1 MKGRV
6 YEKSLKLMDQDNIDN
21 LCYPTATRRS
31 HNLGL
36 VTAVYKML
44 SVETVMSDPKD
55 EKDHKCDKNKIKRG
69 PGDGVRPERE
79 ES

>member
-31 HNLGL
+31 HNMGL
-36 VTAVYKML
+36 VTAVNEVL
-44 SVETVMSDPKD
+44 SVETVLSDPKD
-55 EKDHKCDKNKIKRG
+55 EKDHKCDKNKIKRVQG
-69 PGDGVRPERE
+69 MG
-79 ES
+79 